1 MLRIGPDIFIIL
13 STPSAPITILITTA
27 LTLYGSFPF
36 DTFSKKLD
44 PAVSK
49 PIDVVKQAR
58 LIAIA
63 IIVLPILP
71 NTPWAIKSS
80 NEVFEIS
87 VDTSVVVC
95 APSIVSPP

>member
-13 STPSAPITILITTA
+13 STPNAPMTILIIDIITA
-27 LTLYGSFPF
+27 LILYGSFPF

-63 IIVLPILP
+63 ITVFPMLP
-71 NTPWAIKSS
+71 NIP
-80 NEVFEIS
+80 
-87 VDTSVVVC
+87 
-95 APSIVSPP
+95 

>member
-13 STPSAPITILITTA
+13 STPSAPITILIIDITTA

-71 NTPWAIKSS
+71 NTP
-80 NEVFEIS
+80 
-87 VDTSVVVC
+87 
-95 APSIVSPP
+95 